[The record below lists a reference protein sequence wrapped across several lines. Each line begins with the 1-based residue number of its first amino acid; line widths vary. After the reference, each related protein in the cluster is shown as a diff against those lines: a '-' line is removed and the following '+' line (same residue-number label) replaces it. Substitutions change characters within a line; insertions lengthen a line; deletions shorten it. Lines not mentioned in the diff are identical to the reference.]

1 MSRTALARTYRP
13 KTFAEVATQE
23 HVSSTLRSAVQ
34 RNRVAHAYLFC
45 GPRGVGKTTLARVLA
60 MALNCPN
67 RGADGEPCGVCDS
80 CERIWAGRTS
90 LDVVEIDAASNRGVD
105 DARDLRE
112 RAMYAPSEEERFKVY
127 IIDEAHMLTREAWNA
142 LLKILEEPP
151 PRVIF
156 VFATTEPQKIQQAAP
171 PILSRCQRFDF
182 HRIGT
187 PDLVG
192 RLRTVMNAEGIQA
205 GDEVLLPIA
214 QKADGGMRDG
224 LSLLDQVLS
233 FTEGTPTP
241 DDVRRILGL
250 VGSEVYLEL
259 FGILADRRQADVFR
273 FVGRMLDEG
282 YDLTEFYRGLADF
295 IRALLIVRL
304 GGGDPESVPGHLRP
318 AVAAM
323 AERFAPG
330 DLLRMLAQV
339 AELDAD
345 GRFRKSGE
353 QRILIE
359 LLLLRFAYLE
369 STVSIEDVMAAL
381 GGRGPGNGGGGNG
394 GGGGPPA
401 PRPSPEPPA
410 ARPFERPAASSAS
423 ASTPASPASS
433 GDGRAPA
440 EAPRAEAAPA
450 VATASTASSADV
462 PAATAPGG
470 EAVSVDVPAATEAPR
485 ADAAPAPATAP
496 PAASVDRPAQTSA
509 TRAEAAPEPVMGSV
523 ASSGDDPEL
532 FPAPRAEAASAPAT
546 ASPAASVDGPAP
558 TSAIC
563 AEGAPEPVM
572 ASTASSGD
580 DPELFA
586 APHAQAAPAPTV
598 EPPAAPSP
606 AASVDVSVA
615 RAEPAPA
622 APAPSANAS
631 VDSEPEGGMSSGS
644 AYDDYDLPPLVLP
657 HEAEYAASRPQ
668 PTASVATPPVAAPTA
683 PATIAV
689 PTIAAPTSPATT
701 ASPAVAEA
709 PASAPAAT
717 PSHAPD
723 GGGDAGPIDGA
734 RLRRAWT
741 GILQEGDGLPPG
753 VSMLA
758 RAAQLSAEGRTVK
771 MVFPANHPALER
783 LSELGVKRGLED
795 AFARRLGGAV
805 TLALAA
811 GGAAAAIDPR
821 QGRITAESAR
831 KDRLARL
838 MEGEP
843 VLSAAVQAWDLELV
857 D

>member
-1 MSRTALARTYRP
+1 LSRTALARTYRP
-13 KTFAEVATQE
+13 RTFSEVATQE

-34 RNRVAHAYLFC
+34 RGRVAHAYLFC

-67 RGADGEPCGVCDS
+67 RGEDGEPCGACDS

-112 RAMYAPSEEERFKVY
+112 RAMYAPSEEERFKIY

-182 HRIGT
+182 HRIST

-192 RLRTVMNAEGIQA
+192 RLRTVMRAEGLEA
-205 GDEVLLPIA
+205 GDDVLLPIA

-233 FTEGTPTP
+233 FTEGAPTA

-250 VGSEVYLEL
+250 VGTEVYLEL
-259 FGILADRRQADVFR
+259 FAILSERRQADVFR

-304 GGGDPESVPGHLRP
+304 GGGEAESVPSHLQP
-318 AVAAM
+318 ATAEM
-323 AERFAPG
+323 AGRFAPG

-381 GGRGPGNGGGGNG
+381 GGRGGSGGGNG
-394 GGGGPPA
+394 GGGGDGGRGGSA
-401 PRPSPEPPA
+401 PRPSPEAPA
-410 ARPFERPAASSAS
+410 ARPFERPAA
-423 ASTPASPASS
+423 PAASS
-433 GDGRAPA
+433 PPPAPA
-440 EAPRAEAAPA
+440 TPQPAPAAAAAPRAEAPAPPPE
-450 VATASTASSADV
+450 
-462 PAATAPGG
+462 PAAAPR
-470 EAVSVDVPAATEAPR
+470 SEAPVPS
-485 ADAAPAPATAP
+485 AASVAAAEPVAAQPEVEAAPPPMAIPPVEPAPPRQESAPVAESRPAPVQPRSAPVAP
-496 PAASVDRPAQTSA
+496 PAD
-509 TRAEAAPEPVMGSV
+509 EEYF
-523 ASSGDDPEL
+523 DE
-532 FPAPRAEAASAPAT
+532 
-546 ASPAASVDGPAP
+546 
-558 TSAIC
+558 
-563 AEGAPEPVM
+563 
-572 ASTASSGD
+572 
-580 DPELFA
+580 
-586 APHAQAAPAPTV
+586 
-598 EPPAAPSP
+598 
-606 AASVDVSVA
+606 
-615 RAEPAPA
+615 
-622 APAPSANAS
+622 NN
-631 VDSEPEGGMSSGS
+631 
-644 AYDDYDLPPLVLP
+644 LPPLVLP
-657 HEAEYAASRPQ
+657 HEAGFAAGSGSPPPSWSESPEPAPVERQ
-668 PTASVATPPVAAPTA
+668 PVRAMD
-683 PATIAV
+683 
-689 PTIAAPTSPATT
+689 
-701 ASPAVAEA
+701 EA
-709 PASAPAAT
+709 PPGDGHAPIQPGASAA
-717 PSHAPD
+717 D
-723 GGGDAGPIDGA
+723 DEGPIDGA
-734 RLRRAWT
+734 RLKRAWT

-753 VSMLA
+753 MAGLL
-758 RAAQLSAEGRTVK
+758 RAAQVSPADGRVVRMTV
-771 MVFPANHPALER
+771 PPGHPALER
-783 LSELGVKRGLED
+783 LSGLSARRALED
-795 AFARRLGGAV
+795 ALARRLGGAV
-805 TLALAA
+805 TLELAT
-811 GGAAAAIDPR
+811 GATGAVDPR
-821 QGRITAESAR
+821 GRITAETAR
-831 KDRLARL
+831 KDRLLRM

-843 VLSAAVQAWDLELV
+843 VLTAAVQAWDLELV